1 MIHPVVFTT
10 TVFRLEFDNACHGQS
25 SQGNMKKMAG
35 LGLSISSADITAFRE
50 AVIDPSGFRI
60 SFRLLVRKI
69 GAGRTKSKWQML
81 EEHFFAAGT
90 NASRILDIS
99 TVFSAHS

>member
-1 MIHPVVFTT
+1 MIHPVIFTT
-10 TVFRLEFDNACHGQS
+10 AALKLEFDNACHGQS
-25 SQGNMKKMAG
+25 SQGNMKKTAG
-35 LGLSISSADITAFRE
+35 FDLSISSAEITDFSE